1 MKHYYFFF
9 LFLMTFFLN
18 AQERVIEYME
28 KSDKIYRN
36 NTQLALSYLHKGE
49 ILLKDSPNDS
59 LLAAV
64 EMRIGSVYYLK
75 GDYGE
80 SVHYYSKSLAGFK
93 KVNDRLNIG
102 RCYNGLGLIQQGID
116 RHRQAI
122 VYFQSYL
129 SYIDQDPSAAYLN
142 LGISYLDLNEI
153 DKAEY
158 YFKESYKYGSNS
170 SIIGMRLAPRNRLA
184 QIQYLKHNFKDAI
197 SQYDEVIEMVED
209 DNWELSF
216 ALAGLAET
224 YIEINDLNKALLCAK
239 KSYQAAKKVDALW
252 DLERIT
258 ALLAQIHELNY
269 DYKKAYNFSVENRR
283 LKDSL
288 FNKEQSQIIAVMQ
301 LDKKEADN
309 ETLTLENQIVE
320 NNLFVNQML
329 TILIVI
335 VLMITLFFVF
345 KFRKIIK
352 EKEQLNLALAQKN
365 VQLTKI
371 DKGKNKLF
379 SIVSH
384 DLRSPIAS
392 LTQIMDLLLQ
402 NAFSEK
408 EKEEVYSSMRT
419 QLDNTSRMLNNLL
432 IWAST
437 QLNGTKVNFT
447 EIELITEMTEIL
459 NVYKISSQTKGISIK
474 HNINQEPL
482 TIKVDKVQLHVI
494 LHNLLSNGL
503 KYTAKE
509 KNISVSYKVTEKEIE
524 LHIFNEGKPI
534 SLDKIDYILGQN
546 VPVTSLKGT
555 DGEFGTGLGL
565 YLIKKYVQLNQA
577 KFSIQPIEEKGTLVI
592 LSFKKS
598 T

>member
-1 MKHYYFFF
+1 
-9 LFLMTFFLN
+9 MTFFLN

-28 KSDKIYRN
+28 ESDKIYRN

-49 ILLKDSPNDS
+49 ILLKDNPNDS

-64 EMRIGSVYYLK
+64 EMRIGSVYYLM

-197 SQYDEVIEMVED
+197 SQYEEVIEMVED

-447 EIELITEMTEIL
+447 EIEMITEMTEIL

-494 LHNLLSNGL
+494 LHNLLSNAL

-534 SLDKIDYILGQN
+534 SLDKIDHILGQN

-598 T
+598 N